1 MQFLNSGQAQD
12 GQDLDEDGIIDA
24 HQKAYSP
31 SHDTSN
37 MGSSSLGAAAAME
50 ALKKFTSGGAAG
62 PTSQQ
67 QSQSGG
73 GMQAKLMAMAMAE
86 ASKLFDKNGGAAGG
100 NKQ

>member
-24 HQKAYSP
+24 HEKAYS
-31 SHDTSN
+31 SQHDTSQ

-50 ALKKFTSGGAAG
+50 ALKKFTGAQGG
-62 PTSQQ
+62 QQ
-67 QSQSGG
+67 QQTNSSGGG
-73 GMQAKLMAMAMAE
+73 GMQAKLLAMAMAE
-86 ASKLFDKNGGAAGG
+86 ASKLFDQNGGAAGG